1 MNFSNVF
8 YELDYK
14 NERQC
19 AETSDCM
26 TGEEV
31 LEIWIENAK
40 LLLGTFKLQ
49 AINQSYIE
57 LPNLESNK
65 INVSF
70 LVLINNVSENQSIV
84 SSKNGL
90 WELKVSNMKFVC
102 NIYSP
107 NTMDN
112 VELTTEIKSKK
123 IYNILVNVENN
134 DLIIS
139 IDNNIN
145 KLTLSPRECSTNND
159 CINGICVGNTKN
171 IVIILWKH
179 YVLENKQN

>member
-26 TGEEV
+26 TGEECIGNMDRKCHKIV
-31 LEIWIENAK
+31 NRQA
-40 LLLGTFKLQ
+40 FKLQ

-70 LVLINNVSENQSIV
+70 LLLINNVSENQSIV

-102 NIYSP
+102 NIYSS

-123 IYNILVNVENN
+123 IYNI
-134 DLIIS
+134 
-139 IDNNIN
+139 
-145 KLTLSPRECSTNND
+145 
-159 CINGICVGNTKN
+159 
-171 IVIILWKH
+171 
-179 YVLENKQN
+179 